1 MNLISKR
8 IAAVL
13 LTSVFV
19 FPIVVASKTQGAVLG
34 VQESLEVPS
43 SQNIA
48 SGAREV
54 LEPKAKNH
62 TLVGKAL
69 WDSRQT
75 VPVSSNKFAPGSIIE
90 VKYKNQSK
98 TFLVEGQRN
107 DLAEETVLILSTE
120 GFLQLGVD
128 PEKQDI
134 IDVEVSLADNS

>member
-1 MNLISKR
+1 MNLLSKR

-19 FPIVVASKTQGAVLG
+19 FPVVVASKTQGTVLG
-34 VQESLEVPS
+34 VQESLETIN

-54 LEPKAKNH
+54 LTTQTKSR
-62 TLVGKAL
+62 TMVGKAL

-90 VKYKNQSK
+90 VKYKDQVK

-134 IDVEVSLADNS
+134 IDVEVSLANNS

>member
-1 MNLISKR
+1 MNLLSKR

-19 FPIVVASKTQGAVLG
+19 FPVVVASKTQGTVLG
-34 VQESLEVPS
+34 VQESLEAS
-43 SQNIA
+43 NSQNIA

-54 LEPKAKNH
+54 LTPQTKNR
-62 TLVGKAL
+62 TVVGKAL

-90 VKYKNQSK
+90 VKYKDQVK

-134 IDVEVSLADNS
+134 IDVEVSLANNS